1 MSSGLYQ
8 IRDKNLDTTLD
19 LTRLKP
25 YGDTMNDGK
34 VQTSFTL
41 PVKDDDK
48 GAAAAVMLAQ
58 KMGLA
63 DPNVALRQKLDENF
77 TFYVVYGSLTHSIN
91 YNEIVVQTVTD
102 ETMDMHENDEFLKE
116 RLGRKMVVIGAS
128 TGTDA
133 HTVGIDAIMNR
144 KGFAGHYGLERY
156 DMIEAYNLGSQV
168 PNEEFLRKAA
178 EVNADVLL
186 VSQTVTQKDVHIQN
200 LTELIELAEA
210 EGVRDKYIFC
220 CGGARITHALAKEL
234 GYDAGFGAGTYADDV
249 ATFCSKEL
257 SSLSSFSQA
266 HSRRNFTVP
275 AAVPIELI
283 SIGTGTFQNEFI
295 LKSGLIQRERPR
307 PVSLGLRPIH
317 LQGTLT
323 VHLRTKRRRKAALA
337 LRIALRGS
345 LSHDPSLPNH
355 SHGNGAPPK
364 LPEPCGSGGCLLFSL
379 FVAHL

>member
-91 YNEIVVQTVTD
+91 YNEIVVQTVT
-102 ETMDMHENDEFLKE
+102 
-116 RLGRKMVVIGAS
+116 
-128 TGTDA
+128 
-133 HTVGIDAIMNR
+133 
-144 KGFAGHYGLERY
+144 
-156 DMIEAYNLGSQV
+156 
-168 PNEEFLRKAA
+168 
-178 EVNADVLL
+178 
-186 VSQTVTQKDVHIQN
+186 QKDVHIQN

-257 SSLSSFSQA
+257 V
-266 HSRRNFTVP
+266 RR
-275 AAVPIELI
+275 
-283 SIGTGTFQNEFI
+283 
-295 LKSGLIQRERPR
+295 
-307 PVSLGLRPIH
+307 LG
-317 LQGTLT
+317 
-323 VHLRTKRRRKAALA
+323 K
-337 LRIALRGS
+337 
-345 LSHDPSLPNH
+345 
-355 SHGNGAPPK
+355 
-364 LPEPCGSGGCLLFSL
+364 
-379 FVAHL
+379 